1 MIYNYSKGDAIL
13 LDGAA
18 QLINLSYFK
27 SHEFVKVFGHNCK
40 FDAKITICCLS
51 DVRI

>member
-27 SHEFVKVFGHNCK
+27 SHEFVKVLVIIVNLMQK
-40 FDAKITICCLS
+40 
-51 DVRI
+51 